1 MVSPIFL
8 YRYKYNNCSGFVYY
22 NGYILCNIISF
33 VSYSN
38 KEEGLDWN
46 DIIKKEAR
54 GTNDEDLGEVQE
66 VGDSYVLTKKGL
78 INRDK
83 FYLPKYLVEGY
94 DGEVI
99 RFRVSEEE
107 AKNSFV
113 RDSAPTG
120 DEYSKFK
127 RSNMPQDIET
137 RIPVMGE
144 KLNISKTQSTQEAKI
159 TKEPITEKKTVE
171 VPLTHEE
178 LTIERRPV
186 TEGSATTNE
195 KPVTSK
201 TEVNIPLKHDEVQV
215 SKEPYVKEEVAV
227 KKKPVTEAKT
237 VTDEVR
243 SERVNVHGAS
253 ED

>member
-144 KLNISKTQSTQEAKI
+144 KLNISKTQST
-159 TKEPITEKKTVE
+159 
-171 VPLTHEE
+171 
-178 LTIERRPV
+178 
-186 TEGSATTNE
+186 
-195 KPVTSK
+195 
-201 TEVNIPLKHDEVQV
+201 
-215 SKEPYVKEEVAV
+215 
-227 KKKPVTEAKT
+227 
-237 VTDEVR
+237 
-243 SERVNVHGAS
+243 
-253 ED
+253 